1 MRKTAVIT
9 ARIEPEL
16 KASAGQICAQLGLT
30 LTQAITLFL
39 RQLELQQGL
48 PFDLKVPPA
57 AAHTPSPKAPDR
69 QRLAASD
76 IPEVDRGGTFS
87 IHSDFDSP
95 EEKCYGLARLPAE
108 RLQHMERLRR
118 INYGAG
124 ATTQPQRILTVIEG

>member
-16 KASAGQICAQLGLT
+16 KASAGQICAQLGLA

-76 IPEVDRGGTFS
+76 IPEVDQGTFS
-87 IHSDFDSP
+87 IRSDFDSL
-95 EEKCYGLARLPAE
+95 EEKCYWLARLPAE

>member
-48 PFDLKVPPA
+48 AFDLKVPLA

-76 IPEVDRGGTFS
+76 IPEVDQGTFS

>member
-76 IPEVDRGGTFS
+76 IPEVDRGTFS

-95 EEKCYGLARLPAE
+95 EEKCYWLARLPAE

>member
-16 KASAGQICAQLGLT
+16 KASAGQICAQLGLA

-76 IPEVDRGGTFS
+76 IPEVDRGTFS

>member
-16 KASAGQICAQLGLT
+16 KASAGQICAQLGLA

-57 AAHTPSPKAPDR
+57 AAHPLAEGPGPAKTCR
-69 QRLAASD
+69 QRHPRSRPGHFLD
-76 IPEVDRGGTFS
+76 P
-87 IHSDFDSP
+87 
-95 EEKCYGLARLPAE
+95 L
-108 RLQHMERLRR
+108 
-118 INYGAG
+118 
-124 ATTQPQRILTVIEG
+124 